1 MVTMPG
7 EVKKILERLEGAG
20 YQAYAV
26 GGCVRDLMMGR
37 TPQDWDITTS
47 ALPQAVMD
55 LFAPNAI
62 PTGLQH
68 GTVTVVMEGERFEVT
83 TFRRDGDYLDSR
95 HPDHVT
101 FTGDIR
107 EDLKRRDFTVNAMA
121 MDLRGEMV
129 DPFGG
134 AEDLRY
140 ELLRCVGDADARLTE
155 DALRIMR
162 CLRFAATL
170 SFAIDGP
177 TADALHR
184 HRHRLQNIA
193 AERIQVELTKL
204 ICGSAAAEVLLE
216 YSDVLAEVIPEVAAA
231 VGFDQ
236 RNGHHC
242 FDVWEHCVR
251 AMAAV
256 PPDPILR
263 YTMLLHDLGKPE
275 TFTLDEDGVG
285 HFYGHGSHSTEIA
298 KRACQRLRLDRHTS
312 ETIETLVRCH
322 DMEVPLTEKG
332 MRRQLR
338 RLGEENLRRLLK
350 VKRGDNLA
358 QHPAYLGRQQHIDQL
373 EQMLDV
379 VLREDQCFSLK
390 QLAVKGDDLLALGL
404 RGPAVGKALE
414 ALLDLVVEE
423 KLPND
428 RRVLLD
434 YVEGMEENGL

>member
-1 MVTMPG
+1 MAAMPE
-7 EVKKILERLEGAG
+7 EVKRILERLEGAG
-20 YQAYAV
+20 YRAYAV

-47 ALPQAVMD
+47 APPQAVMG
-55 LFAPNAI
+55 LFDAHAI

-68 GTVTVVMEGERFEVT
+68 GTVTVVLEEGRYEVT

-107 EDLKRRDFTVNAMA
+107 EDLERRDFTVNAMA
-121 MDLRGEMV
+121 MDLRGQVV

-140 ELLRCVGDADARLTE
+140 ELLRCVGDADKRLTE

-184 HRHRLQNIA
+184 HRHLLQNIA

-216 YSDVLAEVIPEVAAA
+216 YPDVLAEVIPEMGAA

-256 PPDPILR
+256 PPDPVLR

-275 TFTLDEDGVG
+275 TFNLDEDGVG
-285 HFYGHGSHSTEIA
+285 HFYGHGRRSAEIA
-298 KRACQRLRLDRHTS
+298 AAACRRLRLDRHTS
-312 ETIETLVRCH
+312 EAVETLVRCH
-322 DMEVPLTEKG
+322 DVEVPLTEKG

-373 EQMLDV
+373 EQLLDL

-390 QLAVKGDDLLALGL
+390 QLAVNGNDLLALGL
-404 RGPAVGKALE
+404 RGKAVGRVLE
-414 ALLDLVVEE
+414 ELLDLVVEE

-434 YVEGMEENGL
+434 YVAGMEESGS